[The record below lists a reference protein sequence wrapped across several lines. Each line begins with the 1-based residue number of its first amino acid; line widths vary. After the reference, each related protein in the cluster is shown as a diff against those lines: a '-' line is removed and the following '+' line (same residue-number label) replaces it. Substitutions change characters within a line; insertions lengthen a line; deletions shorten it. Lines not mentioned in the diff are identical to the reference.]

1 MKDPVL
7 LKQVSFATR
16 ICPKVFFSLLVIVAR
31 EMWCDDAPITDP
43 NARVCSVHFTKDD
56 FIKPVLQDFKPFKAT
71 LKPHAIPSVFSH
83 CPLPKRRQFSEM
95 RAARRD
101 RKDIIDS
108 LFFRLSCSE
117 PYLSDASLSSKLK
130 ICFVLRAY

>member
-1 MKDPVL
+1 MKCAV
-7 LKQVSFATR
+7 TN
-16 ICPKVFFSLLVIVAR
+16 
-31 EMWCDDAPITDP
+31 APITDP

-56 FIKPVLQDFKPFKAT
+56 FIKPVLQDFKPFKTT

-83 CPLPKRRQFSEM
+83 CPLPKRRFSEM

-108 LFFRLSCSE
+108 LFSDSSCSE
-117 PYLSDASLSSKLK
+117 PYLSDASLSSNTSS
-130 ICFVLRAY
+130 VLNPPQQ